1 MKESKFY
8 DIISESGNKTINVN
22 NIALIENINNQTKI
36 TLNIKNDTG
45 NNISFTVN
53 LPYSQIASEI
63 TQKDLNQN

>member
-53 LPYSQIASEI
+53 LPYSQISSEI
-63 TQKDLNQN
+63 TQKDLNQH

>member
-63 TQKDLNQN
+63 TQKDLNQH